1 MQALRIFQLQQ
12 KKARENDNTFEEM
25 IMNVA
30 TELIIPKRIYHKDD
44 SNKKFYRNAILG
56 SLLLHLLF
64 FLMKL
69 PELDMKVAEKA
80 KVEPIKMNFIT
91 STISHELR
99 KNKISVDATQPHVET
114 KLESGVKKVTT
125 HEVGKTGNP
134 NSKDLAEHKSKKG
147 SEKKGAFSDPG
158 IATGALGDSVTKGYE
173 FKGRGLKALMGNSQ
187 TMTVAAGSG
196 TEGSMGL
203 TAGTGIANKGNNL
216 SGEYRAPA
224 GTGDGSGHL
233 LGNDAVGNY
242 DRSTTTKGLA
252 NKKGFDTAFVEAD
265 TVILGS
271 IDPEVLRRILQ
282 EYLPQFK
289 FCYQQELQENSEK
302 LKGIVDLNFR
312 IEGTGKVSVVRIKSA
327 STKFSE
333 KGIGCMGN
341 ILRMI
346 PFPKPKGGGLV
357 DVRQPL
363 NFSSESTKM

>member
-1 MQALRIFQLQQ
+1 MSATADF
-12 KKARENDNTFEEM
+12 TFNE
-25 IMNVA
+25 
-30 TELIIPKRIYHKDD
+30 RIYHKDD
-44 SNKKFYRNAILG
+44 SGKKFFKKAIIG
-56 SLLLHLLF
+56 SLVLHFIL

-69 PELDMKVAEKA
+69 PELEMRVAEKA
-80 KVEPIKMNFIT
+80 KVEPIKMNFIASNIT
-91 STISHELR
+91 QELIKKKAEFQAIR
-99 KNKISVDATQPHVET
+99 DRVET
-114 KLESGVKKVTT
+114 KLESGVKKVATT
-125 HEVGKTGNP
+125 EVGKTGNP
-134 NSKDLAEHKSKKG
+134 QGKDLTDHKSKKG
-147 SEKKGAFSDPG
+147 SEKKGPLSDPG
-158 IATGALGDSVTKGYE
+158 IATGGIGDSTTKGYE
-173 FKGRGLKALMGNSQ
+173 FKGKGLRALVGNSQ

-196 TEGSMGL
+196 TEGTFGV

-216 SGEYRAPA
+216 SGEYRSPA

-233 LGNDAVGNY
+233 LGKDSVGNY

-289 FCYQQELQENSEK
+289 FCYQQELEEHSEK

-312 IEGTGKVSVVRIKSA
+312 IEGDGKVSTVHIKSA
-327 STKFSE
+327 QTKFSE
-333 KGIGCMGN
+333 RGIGCMGN
-341 ILRMI
+341 ILHMI
-346 PFPKPKGGGLV
+346 NFPKPKGGGLV

>member
-1 MQALRIFQLQQ
+1 
-12 KKARENDNTFEEM
+12 
-25 IMNVA
+25 MNA
-30 TELIIPKRIYHKDD
+30 TADIIIPNRIYHKDD
-44 SNKKFYRNAILG
+44 SGKKFYRNAIIG
-56 SLLLHLLF
+56 SLLLHLVL

-69 PELDMKVAEKA
+69 PELEMHVAEKA
-80 KVEPIKMNFIT
+80 HIEPIKMNFIA
-91 STISHELR
+91 STISHELIKKKAEFAAIQQNR
-99 KNKISVDATQPHVET
+99 VET

-125 HEVGKTGNP
+125 NESGKTGDP
-134 NSKDLAEHKSKKG
+134 NSKNLAEHKSKKG
-147 SEKKGAFSDPG
+147 SEKKGPLSDPG
-158 IATGALGDSVTKGYE
+158 IATGGLGDSATKGYE
-173 FKGRGLKALMGNSQ
+173 FKGKGLKALMGNSQ
-187 TMTVAAGSG
+187 TMTVAAGNG
-196 TEGSMGL
+196 TEGGMGL

-216 SGEYRAPA
+216 SGEYRSPA

-233 LGNDAVGNY
+233 LGKDSVGNY

-302 LKGIVDLNFR
+302 IKGIVDLNFR
-312 IEGTGKVSVVRIKSA
+312 IEGDGKVSTVRIKSA
-327 STKFSE
+327 QTKFSA

-341 ILRMI
+341 ILHMI
-346 PFPKPKGGGLV
+346 NFPKPKGGGLV